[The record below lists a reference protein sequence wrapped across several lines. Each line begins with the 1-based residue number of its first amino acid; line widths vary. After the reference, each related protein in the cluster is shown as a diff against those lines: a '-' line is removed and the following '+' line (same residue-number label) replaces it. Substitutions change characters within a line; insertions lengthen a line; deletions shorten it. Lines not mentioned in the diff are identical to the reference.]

1 MIAAFE
7 EATGVSIPYKICDR
21 RCGDVDELWADIS
34 KASTAL
40 NWKPTH
46 TLADMCAHSW
56 NWQSK
61 NPMGYRTTATSSGR
75 VQSGPINRSAN
86 GKRPISNDSPTLPGT
101 DAPEVKALNGKTKSF
116 DREVNNND
124 EDVTIF

>member
-7 EATGVSIPYKICDR
+7 KATGVSIPYKICDR
-21 RCGDVDELWADIS
+21 RCGDVDELWADIK
-34 KASTAL
+34 KANTAL

-61 NPMGYRTTATSSGR
+61 NPMGYVTSNGTPLNGST
-75 VQSGPINRSAN
+75 N
-86 GKRPISNDSPTLPGT
+86 GKRPISNDSPTAPDIAAPG
-101 DAPEVKALNGKTKSF
+101 VKALNGKTKSF

-124 EDVTIF
+124 EDVTVF

>member
-1 MIAAFE
+1 MISTFE
-7 EATGVSIPYKICDR
+7 EATGVSIPYKLCDR

-34 KASTAL
+34 KASSAL
-40 NWKPTH
+40 NWKPTR

-61 NPMGYRTTATSSGR
+61 NPMGYRSAAEVNG
-75 VQSGPINRSAN
+75 SAN
-86 GKRPISNDSPTLPGT
+86 GERPLPIKVPDVAVSG
-101 DAPEVKALNGKTKSF
+101 VKALKGKSKSF

-124 EDVTIF
+124 EDVTVF

>member
-34 KASTAL
+34 KAKSAL

-61 NPMGYRTTATSSGR
+61 NPMGYGTTGTSNGA
-75 VQSGPINRSAN
+75 QSLNGSAN
-86 GKRPISNDSPTLPGT
+86 GKGPISNDSPALPGIA
-101 DAPEVKALNGKTKSF
+101 APQGKALNGKTKSF

-124 EDVTIF
+124 EDVTVF